1 MLQTLEFH
9 LDHFDGPMDLL
20 MHLLEKNKIDV
31 YDIPINEL
39 TDQYLMYLEDA
50 KSMNLEIASH
60 FLLFAAQ
67 LVRIKVKMLL
77 PRRRSQEDEEDPRQS
92 LVDQIVAYRFFKKL
106 SGDLEA
112 LRDVSQAYYQ
122 RKVDTKALS
131 EKYKKMEPPVGLDA
145 RVLLTAFEVLE
156 AYSQEKTEVMV
167 IEKMSFSIE
176 GLKEDLLQF
185 CRQSSCPTFQ
195 NVLKGCGS
203 TDEMITFFLALLE
216 CIRQNEIVAVQHEL
230 FGDIWLRP
238 QAC

>member
-1 MLQTLEFH
+1 
-9 LDHFDGPMDLL
+9 
-20 MHLLEKNKIDV
+20 
-31 YDIPINEL
+31 
-39 TDQYLMYLEDA
+39 
-50 KSMNLEIASH
+50 
-60 FLLFAAQ
+60 
-67 LVRIKVKMLL
+67 MLL

-92 LVDQIVAYRFFKKL
+92 LVDQIVAYRFFKEL

-112 LRDVSQAYYQ
+112 LRDVLQAYYQ